1 MQQHSK
7 HKKACIPKKR
17 IQAFCLSRMQALFH
31 HICPCT
37 ADTRT
42 IQGDIV
48 QQIVHVC
55 GIDAAAFVDVRSLHL
70 VSGEI
75 AGSAHSGVCHVE
87 HCREHVT
94 AVDLAVAVNVAFYE
108 RHNRF
113 CRSGDCGSRGSF
125 RGSCG
130 SCRRGSGRGRFPVEM
145 DTHFQNLVQCR
156 AEPNLVPVLLRA
168 GIVHIGQTVT
178 AGETLK
184 CSADLCHAFGN
195 DNFFQVGAVGKRVG
209 ADSLCAVGDFHP
221 REAVTAEKGAFP
233 NGGQVLGQGDF
244 RQLFALAEYR
254 LPQFRNFIGKPHPFQ
269 TCTAIK
275 DAVAQCICR
284 IRQQCLL

>member
-1 MQQHSK
+1 
-7 HKKACIPKKR
+7 
-17 IQAFCLSRMQALFH
+17 
-31 HICPCT
+31 
-37 ADTRT
+37 
-42 IQGDIV
+42 
-48 QQIVHVC
+48 
-55 GIDAAAFVDVRSLHL
+55 
-70 VSGEI
+70 
-75 AGSAHSGVCHVE
+75 
-87 HCREHVT
+87 
-94 AVDLAVAVNVAFYE
+94 
-108 RHNRF
+108 
-113 CRSGDCGSRGSF
+113 
-125 RGSCG
+125 
-130 SCRRGSGRGRFPVEM
+130 M

-184 CSADLCHAFGN
+184 RSADLCHAFGN

-209 ADSLCAVGDFHP
+209 ADSLCAVGNFHP

-233 NGGQVLGQGDF
+233 NGGQVLRQGDF